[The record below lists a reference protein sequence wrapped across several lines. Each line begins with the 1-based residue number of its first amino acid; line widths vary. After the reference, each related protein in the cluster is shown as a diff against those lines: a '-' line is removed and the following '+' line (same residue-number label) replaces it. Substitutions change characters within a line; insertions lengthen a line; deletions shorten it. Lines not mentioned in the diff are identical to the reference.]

1 VGESPWRF
9 KSSHPHS
16 ESEQAFSK
24 EDAVNDAHNVPKR
37 LRFGVALEG
46 ESGRWSDLS
55 SVALEDEPREGDVL
69 TLEGLRTVVTRVS
82 TDARGEPLIWVK
94 RLPPE

>member
-1 VGESPWRF
+1 M
-9 KSSHPHS
+9 
-16 ESEQAFSK
+16 
-24 EDAVNDAHNVPKR
+24 NDAHNVPKR
-37 LRFGVALEG
+37 RRFGVALAG

-55 SVALEDEPREGDVL
+55 PVALEQEPREGEVL

-94 RLPPE
+94 RLPSE